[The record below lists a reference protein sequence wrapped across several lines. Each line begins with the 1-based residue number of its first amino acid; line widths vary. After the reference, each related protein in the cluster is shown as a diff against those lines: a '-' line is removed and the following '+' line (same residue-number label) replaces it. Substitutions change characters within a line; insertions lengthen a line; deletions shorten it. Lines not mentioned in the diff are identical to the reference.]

1 MHVPVFRG
9 TPGCGS
15 WASQITPPAPFP
27 NFLKARAQYL
37 GPHGRSRG
45 RPPPGKLDPRT
56 CRAAGSRAPFV
67 PHNPLPPLPPPFQP
81 PGFKVKFG
89 GPRGL
94 GCHLS
99 VPFTGYS
106 LPWGFWFPWNI
117 CPHLG
122 PSQNSLFCAL
132 AGSVSFSGRAL
143 SAAFLRNSSPPSW
156 AALGL
161 SPRYKA
167 TQGTGQV
174 PWKDPETAEEGAK
187 EGGCTAC

>member
-89 GPRGL
+89 GPRGV

-99 VPFTGYS
+99 VPFTGCS
-106 LPWGFWFPWNI
+106 LPWGLLVPLEYMPSSWSFPKLSI
-117 CPHLG
+117 LCPGWVCVILWQG
-122 PSQNSLFCAL
+122 PVCCF
-132 AGSVSFSGRAL
+132 
-143 SAAFLRNSSPPSW
+143 P
-156 AALGL
+156 
-161 SPRYKA
+161 
-167 TQGTGQV
+167 
-174 PWKDPETAEEGAK
+174 K
-187 EGGCTAC
+187 E